1 MTAMRHIVLLVAALA
16 AAPAFA
22 QAQSAAAKPA
32 DTAAKPA
39 DNMQVLRDKL
49 KADKKLVVAA
59 NMDLT
64 EAEAKSFWPV
74 YEAYQQEL
82 HKLNDRIAMVIVAY
96 AKEYNANTLTDA
108 KAAKLLDQSI
118 AVEEAETKLKRAF
131 LPRLAKVLPG
141 RKVAR
146 YMQIENKV
154 RALVK
159 YEIAGEVPLAP

>member
-1 MTAMRHIVLLVAALA
+1 MTALRRIVLLVAALA

-22 QAQSAAAKPA
+22 QAPAA
-32 DTAAKPA
+32 AAKPA
-39 DNMQVLRDKL
+39 DNMQILREKL

-59 NMDLT
+59 NLDLT
-64 EAEAKSFWPV
+64 DAEAKSFWPV

-82 HKLNDRIAMVIVAY
+82 HKINDQLAMTIVAY
-96 AKEYNANTLTDA
+96 AKEYNEKTLTDA
-108 KAAKLLDQSI
+108 KATKLLEQSI
-118 AVEEAETKLKRAF
+118 AIEESETKLKRAF